1 MKKSNKKGFTIVEL
15 VIVIAVIAILAA
27 VLIPTFSGLVKK
39 ANLSSDQQAVKQMN
53 TALKIYEGKNG
64 KPDSIDK
71 AMNALEEAGYS
82 AKDWQPLSKG
92 YIVYW
97 YETENV
103 CILYNSDEESVA
115 YPEEY
120 KSVFTDPSKNGKL
133 HRYNASYLDA
143 MEADL
148 KPDANGAKNISYNE
162 NVTLEVKKDT
172 SKVIFKITATESSNA
187 ADQQAQMGKA
197 LYTIFTQIANEEK
210 RNSLGIDD
218 KAKNVEIVLP
228 AEKTVDISAYEWN
241 PIDKFS
247 GTIKSTEDGKSVTI
261 KGLSLTSSTSYSESQ
276 LFPGNAKYFA
286 TGFISTVSG
295 TAVIKDL
302 TFTDIKIV
310 EPAKDINN
318 ADTLPQAKTNNVTG
332 VIGAIIAENS
342 QESAD
347 ITIENVHATGEV
359 TGCTRV
365 GGLIGY
371 LGGTGV
377 SPNYNYFAEG
387 SKVTIKNCSFSGKVT
402 STNESFANKDE
413 SRGTAAGFIGF
424 LDKCNNNVTITI
436 ENCKCDV
443 TVNSKKD
450 SIFINLWDYKGGNL
464 TIKNAMISDKSTA
477 TTGNIITVNPQT
489 DKNNVTV
496 ENSGTA
502 DSGYKFITAGTY
514 NNESIR

>member
-1 MKKSNKKGFTIVEL
+1 
-15 VIVIAVIAILAA
+15 
-27 VLIPTFSGLVKK
+27 
-39 ANLSSDQQAVKQMN
+39 MN

-247 GTIKSTEDGKSVTI
+247 G
-261 KGLSLTSSTSYSESQ
+261 LSLTSSTSYSESQ

-318 ADTLPQAKTNNVTG
+318 ADTLPRQKLTMLQALLV
-332 VIGAIIAENS
+332 
-342 QESAD
+342 Q
-347 ITIENVHATGEV
+347 
-359 TGCTRV
+359 
-365 GGLIGY
+365 
-371 LGGTGV
+371 
-377 SPNYNYFAEG
+377 
-387 SKVTIKNCSFSGKVT
+387 
-402 STNESFANKDE
+402 
-413 SRGTAAGFIGF
+413 
-424 LDKCNNNVTITI
+424 
-436 ENCKCDV
+436 
-443 TVNSKKD
+443 
-450 SIFINLWDYKGGNL
+450 
-464 TIKNAMISDKSTA
+464 
-477 TTGNIITVNPQT
+477 
-489 DKNNVTV
+489 
-496 ENSGTA
+496 
-502 DSGYKFITAGTY
+502 
-514 NNESIR
+514 